1 MPLIGITHS
10 LTGQPLVRL
19 AKTLKV
25 GIGYPKGR
33 AIHVYLDRSG
43 QWTIELGTGKECV
56 RKKFGTRRDAQ
67 MAYADLYKTAPE
79 RKYPGKFGYFT
90 FQRVSIDG
98 TFTPDWDAIE
108 LHGPLPTEAGIVF
121 LDNQPLRQQMEW
133 WTAAE
138 LKCSGDGRNAMRRLS
153 EAKTKEEQRLA
164 ADASGRGEQFFP
176 ITNGCFAY
184 GCPYSRGEKP
194 ICKPHSRLQFQLVN
208 APALG
213 STCTFDS
220 TGFRSATQLF
230 SSLQQIQTITGRGN
244 PDEGVVAGIPLTL
257 KLLPYKTSHNG
268 QPSTQFG
275 VTLHLKAGDAM
286 ELVRKA
292 ITAGDEFRQV
302 AASARLQLEAGDIEQ
317 AAAEQMLSEAAEAVA
332 MESEFYPSEPEP
344 GEEPSEEGFEFE
356 EEPARQAAAEQ
367 PSPLKSV
374 RRKSENAAPAP
385 APAPMNTAND
395 GPTLSEDW
403 LDERAAPVAAP
414 NPDWPIEEELA
425 NKKGG
430 KR

>member
-25 GIGYPKGR
+25 GIGYPKGK

-43 QWTIELGTGKECV
+43 QWTIELGTGKD
-56 RKKFGTRRDAQ
+56 RTLKKFGTRRDLQ
-67 MAYADLYKTAPE
+67 MAYAELSKTAPE
-79 RKYPGKFGYFT
+79 RRFPGKFGYFT

-108 LHGPLPTEAGIVF
+108 LHGPLPTEVGIVF
-121 LDNQPLRQQMEW
+121 LDNAPLRQQMEW

-153 EAKTKEEQRLA
+153 EAKTKEEQRA
-164 ADASGRGEQFFP
+164 AAEASGRGEQFFQ
-176 ITNGCFAY
+176 INNGCFAY
-184 GCPYSRGEKP
+184 GCPISRGEKP
-194 ICKPHSRLQFQLVN
+194 FCKPHSRLQFQLVN

-244 PDEGVVAGIPLTL
+244 PEDGVVAGIPLTL

-275 VTLHLKAGDAM
+275 VTLYLKAGDVM

-292 ITAGDEFRQV
+292 INAGDEFRQI
-302 AASARLQLEAGDIEQ
+302 AASARLQLGAGDIEQ

-332 MESEFYPSEPEP
+332 MESEFYPAEVGDEQPVDD
-344 GEEPSEEGFEFE
+344 FEFAD
-356 EEPARQAAAEQ
+356 EPQQAATPAAAAPQ
-367 PSPLKSV
+367 SLKDSV
-374 RRKSENAAPAP
+374 RRKSATAQPPAVV
-385 APAPMNTAND
+385 
-395 GPTLSEDW
+395 LSDDW
-403 LDERAAPVAAP
+403 LDERASPETETAQEPAP

-425 NKKGG
+425 KKGG
-430 KR
+430 RK